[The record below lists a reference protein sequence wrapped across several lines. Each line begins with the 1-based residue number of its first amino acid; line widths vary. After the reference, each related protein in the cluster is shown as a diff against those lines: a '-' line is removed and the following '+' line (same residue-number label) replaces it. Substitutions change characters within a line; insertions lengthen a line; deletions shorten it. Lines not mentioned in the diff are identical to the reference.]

1 MTLIPIL
8 YGGAA
13 LTAFGA
19 SVFWF
24 LSALVGTPGVP
35 FGGDGWI
42 YSRSLQ
48 RVTLYNR
55 IAALLSGLSAVFVGA
70 ALSLAI

>member
-1 MTLIPIL
+1 MIPIL
-8 YGGAA
+8 NGSVAVTALAA
-13 LTAFGA
+13 A
-19 SVFWF
+19 VFWF
-24 LSALVGTPGVP
+24 LSALVGTPDVP

-55 IAALLSGLSAVFVGA
+55 IAAFLSGLSAAFLGTA
-70 ALSLAI
+70 TSLAL